1 MTSSCLVG
9 GIGSFQF
16 LFGSKDLV
24 DGASWNFNTICNNP
38 WPHQPLSLH
47 LVLSSSGEQSAKTR
61 FPRFCTAIAQHFTVP
76 VPKSWPL
83 PPSKSLTN
91 QFTQDLMQL
100 SQHCCYRQRCSNCP
114 HQSSRVAER
123 GHRPTPSFRC
133 WTSPQSS
140 CCQSYPSMLR
150 NLYPSHLLC
159 LP

>member
-114 HQSSRVAER
+114 PPEFSCGRKRSSTHSFLQMLDLTPILLLSELSQYVA
-123 GHRPTPSFRC
+123 
-133 WTSPQSS
+133 
-140 CCQSYPSMLR
+140 
-150 NLYPSHLLC
+150 
-159 LP
+159 